1 MIESVSQQEDD
12 LSEDKAKIGSK
23 RTALAELKNQESVL
37 VDSSASEVIDVNED
51 FIARRTRSRRVWI
64 YFYKDTLK
72 SNMLSI
78 FVLGILYLSEDVLVW
93 LVAS

>member
-1 MIESVSQQEDD
+1 MDGEIWGTSSNHSLLDQGSCGLQSLCRPRKNIDMIESVSQQEDD

-51 FIARRTRSRRVWI
+51 FIARRTRSRRV
-64 YFYKDTLK
+64 
-72 SNMLSI
+72 
-78 FVLGILYLSEDVLVW
+78 
-93 LVAS
+93 